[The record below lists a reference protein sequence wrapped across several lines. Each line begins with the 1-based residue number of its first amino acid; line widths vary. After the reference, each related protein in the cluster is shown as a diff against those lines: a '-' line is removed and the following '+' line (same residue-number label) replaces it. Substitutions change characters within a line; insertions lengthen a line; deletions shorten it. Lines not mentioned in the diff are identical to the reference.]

1 MKTFAPNYYRAF
13 RCIADKCRHSC
24 CIGWDVYIDEETLEK
39 YKTLGGETGKR
50 VRAHL
55 CRKEDGVCFEMCES
69 GRCPMLNERGLCDII
84 LANGEGYISEI
95 CTEHP
100 RFYNF
105 FSDRTEVGLG
115 LSCEEA
121 ARIMLSQKEK
131 TELTA
136 ISEDSEE
143 EYELYPEEE
152 YVLSK
157 RAEIFDVLQNRKA
170 GITERARK
178 MLALCHARFPEKS
191 VREWAQIFRGLEML
205 DGEWEESLA
214 LLEKSSFE
222 AEIAEL
228 DTAFEKLLIYFVY
241 RHTAKAESEA
251 DFAARICFAYL
262 SFSVIRAL
270 CAAKKEQ
277 SGVCSFD
284 DLCELARRYS
294 AEIEYSEENTETL
307 ISIIEE

>member
-178 MLALCHARFPEKS
+178 MLALCHARS
-191 VREWAQIFRGLEML
+191 SS
-205 DGEWEESLA
+205 SL
-214 LLEKSSFE
+214 
-222 AEIAEL
+222 
-228 DTAFEKLLIYFVY
+228 
-241 RHTAKAESEA
+241 
-251 DFAARICFAYL
+251 L
-262 SFSVIRAL
+262 SQL
-270 CAAKKEQ
+270 
-277 SGVCSFD
+277 
-284 DLCELARRYS
+284 
-294 AEIEYSEENTETL
+294 
-307 ISIIEE
+307 

>member
-1 MKTFAPNYYRAF
+1 MKTFAPNYYEKF
-13 RCIADKCRHSC
+13 RCIAGECRHSC

-131 TELTA
+131 T
-136 ISEDSEE
+136 
-143 EYELYPEEE
+143 
-152 YVLSK
+152 
-157 RAEIFDVLQNRKA
+157 KA
-170 GITERARK
+170 GPHSHGTDNQPWPCQINRCYIVPQYTGTEKTQSRT
-178 MLALCHARFPEKS
+178 
-191 VREWAQIFRGLEML
+191 QII
-205 DGEWEESLA
+205 
-214 LLEKSSFE
+214 KNHQHTQV
-222 AEIAEL
+222 
-228 DTAFEKLLIYFVY
+228 TA
-241 RHTAKAESEA
+241 A
-251 DFAARICFAYL
+251 CFAGGNIGNEGL
-262 SFSVIRAL
+262 FS
-270 CAAKKEQ
+270 
-277 SGVCSFD
+277 GGND
-284 DLCELARRYS
+284 
-294 AEIEYSEENTETL
+294 
-307 ISIIEE
+307 